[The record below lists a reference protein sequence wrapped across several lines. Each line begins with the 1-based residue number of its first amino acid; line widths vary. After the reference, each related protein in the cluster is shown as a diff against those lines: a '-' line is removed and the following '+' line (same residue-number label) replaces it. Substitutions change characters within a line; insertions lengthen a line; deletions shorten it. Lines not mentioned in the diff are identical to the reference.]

1 MPIARAAAEIEPEV
15 CTLSRRAALPGPMR
29 APELRTRVS
38 RRCAMQAHGITRI
51 ACMPLDLR
59 CTEVLQPMSHMGQTE
74 KNSMRANVFRFA
86 PESGHRA
93 MQSACPFRAKARNR
107 CAIARCAGARAEG
120 PVAVERTAIAGWQGQ
135 HDQQACCWRATRDRT
150 RLVSSLRPATSSAA
164 PITQ

>member
-1 MPIARAAAEIEPEV
+1 MALAARPVPNFPRLRALA
-15 CTLSRRAALPGPMR
+15 LFGRRLPR
-29 APELRTRVS
+29 RVEAPVIPASEN
-38 RRCAMQAHGITRI
+38 QH
-51 ACMPLDLR
+51 
-59 CTEVLQPMSHMGQTE
+59 
-74 KNSMRANVFRFA
+74 KA
-86 PESGHRA
+86 P
-93 MQSACPFRAKARNR
+93 NR